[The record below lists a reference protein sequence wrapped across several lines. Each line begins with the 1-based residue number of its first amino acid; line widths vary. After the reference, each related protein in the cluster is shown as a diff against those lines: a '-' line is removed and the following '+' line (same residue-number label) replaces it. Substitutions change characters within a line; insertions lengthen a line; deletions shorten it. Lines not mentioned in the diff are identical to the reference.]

1 MKDDVLR
8 ILQNAL
14 ALAKDNRHR
23 ANMGFGHLN
32 ADEMKEPQGC
42 SGVSR
47 AEILAGYRAECDR
60 LEKCVDWVKQ
70 AS

>member
-8 ILQNAL
+8 IVQNAL

-23 ANMGFGHLN
+23 ANMAFGHFT
-32 ADEMKEPQGC
+32 AEEMKEPQGQ
-42 SGVSR
+42 SGITR
-47 AEILAGYRAECDR
+47 AEIFAGYRAECDR

-70 AS
+70 AT